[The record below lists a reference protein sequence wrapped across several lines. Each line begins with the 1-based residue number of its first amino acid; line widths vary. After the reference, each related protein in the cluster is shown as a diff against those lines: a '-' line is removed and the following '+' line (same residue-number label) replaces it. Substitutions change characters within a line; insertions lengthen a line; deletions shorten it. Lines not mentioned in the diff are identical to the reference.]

1 MPRSVWHARLAHAG
15 RAPGTTE
22 RAHGADDSRQDG
34 GRGSRVRRRLD
45 VAVSP
50 LATRDQV
57 ASASET
63 SLADAGASQA
73 LPLHVEE
80 LVVGKRTRKTLV
92 RATRVTRT
100 SEVDVDEAL
109 THSDVVV
116 ERVIVGRVVSE
127 VPPTRQEGNVTI
139 LPVVEEEVVV
149 TRRLVLKEELH
160 IRRVQR
166 TEHYVERVVLRRQDV
181 DVTRTELDD

>member
-1 MPRSVWHARLAHAG
+1 M
-15 RAPGTTE
+15 
-22 RAHGADDSRQDG
+22 
-34 GRGSRVRRRLD
+34 
-45 VAVSP
+45 
-50 LATRDQV
+50 
-57 ASASET
+57 
-63 SLADAGASQA
+63 

-80 LVVGKRTRKTLV
+80 LAVSKRTRKTLV

-100 SEVDVDEAL
+100 SDLDVNEPL
-109 THSDVVV
+109 THNDVVV
-116 ERVIVGRVVSE
+116 ERVAVGRTVSE
-127 VPPTRQEGNVTI
+127 VPPVRQDGDTTI

-166 TEHYVERVVLRRQDV
+166 TGHHVERVVLRRQNV